1 MTDIQPSHIVRSFD
15 EQLGLLTEK
24 IVAMGG
30 YVESMVADS
39 MDALIRHD
47 EILAQQVIDRDE
59 RVDAFEEEIDQM
71 AIRLFATRAPMAVDL
86 RTIAMALKISNSLER
101 MSDHAKNNAK
111 RMLRLG
117 HRAPL
122 PQLAIL
128 PRMGQIVQSMIK
140 DVLDA
145 YIQRDTDMALRV
157 WRQDEEVDLLYDG
170 LNRELMTYMLEDSRL
185 IGTCI
190 EMQFIAKNIER
201 IGDHATNIAE
211 KVHYMVHAR
220 GINRPLEPS
229 AIR

>member
-30 YVESMVADS
+30 YVESVVADS
-39 MDALIRHD
+39 MDALIRRD
-47 EILAQQVIDRDE
+47 EALAQEVIDRDK

-111 RMLRLG
+111 RLARLG
-117 HRAPL
+117 ARASIPH
-122 PQLAIL
+122 LAIL
-128 PRMGQIVQSMIK
+128 PRMGQTVQSMIK

-145 YIQRDTDMALRV
+145 YIQRDAEKALRV
-157 WRQDEEVDLLYDG
+157 WRQDEEVDRFYDS
-170 LNRELMTYMLEDSRL
+170 LNRELMTYMLEDSRQ

-201 IGDHATNIAE
+201 IGDQATNIAE

-220 GINRPLEPS
+220 GINRPLEESPS
-229 AIR
+229 R